1 VRKDEVIMAHLLI
14 DRPVHPLRE
23 QPSIPPSEYQERRA
37 RAAARCRE
45 LGYRGLI
52 VWSRGGATYDN
63 FGDVLY
69 LTNHYGPFP
78 WINDKRPLW
87 SGRGQSAVVLTADGE
102 AELCVEIPDWRKDLV
117 QIEKVHFDR
126 DLYQGVVEV
135 AKKHGLAEGDVG
147 IVGLEAM
154 PASAYRHLKSE
165 LGSATFHDADDLVMQ
180 LRMRKSDAELEMLK
194 YSAKIGSE
202 ITRLLMD
209 RAVRGATDGDGA
221 AAALAYG
228 ALIPGVVQWD
238 IPYASGPCSGH
249 FQWPRM
255 PQHDA
260 DRPYEEGDLVH
271 PDNYGYV
278 NGYIYDIVRT
288 RVVGD
293 RPTQWQQE
301 IIEGAA
307 GCVRAVIANL
317 KPGTSIGELFDIGK
331 RYLLDNGFTDEV
343 AFNSSFPCFGHQD
356 GHAFDD
362 PWIARNTADENVVV
376 TANTVWSIEIQV
388 GRNGHAAGF
397 EDMVLVDGTGAATI
411 LTADLPIRWGW

>member
-1 VRKDEVIMAHLLI
+1 MSELRIQ
-14 DRPVHPLRE
+14 RPSYPASE
-23 QPSIPPSEYQERRA
+23 QPSIPPKEYGERRR
-37 RAAARCRE
+37 RAAERARE

-102 AELCVEIPDWRKDLV
+102 AELCVDIPDWRDDLV
-117 QIEKVHFDR
+117 QIDQVHPDR
-126 DLYQGVVEV
+126 NLYRGVAEV
-135 AKKHGLAEGDVG
+135 ATRLGLAEGDVG
-147 IVGLEAM
+147 MVGLEAM
-154 PASAYRHLKSE
+154 PASAYRYLASE
-165 LGSATFHDADDLVMQ
+165 LPKATFRDADDLVMQ
-180 LRMRKSDAELEMLK
+180 LRMQKSEAELEMLR
-194 YSAKIGSE
+194 YSARIGAD
-202 ITRLLMD
+202 ITRQMME
-209 RAVRGATDGDGA
+209 RAVEGATDGDCA

-228 ALIPGVVQWD
+228 AMIPNVVNWD
-238 IPYASGPCSGH
+238 LPFASGPCSGH
-249 FQWPRM
+249 FQWPRL

-260 DRPYEEGDLVH
+260 QRPYERGDLVH

-293 RPTQWQQE
+293 QPDEWQKE
-301 IIEGAA
+301 IIDGAA
-307 GCVRAVIANL
+307 GCVREVIAHM
-317 KPGTSIGELFDIGK
+317 KPGITAGELFDVGK
-331 RYLLDNGFTDEV
+331 AYLIDNGFTDEV

-362 PWIARNTADENVVV
+362 PWLARGTPDEDVAV
-376 TANTVWSIEIQV
+376 TGNTVWSIEIQV
-388 GRNGHAAGF
+388 GRKGHAAGF
-397 EDMVLVDGTGAATI
+397 EDMVLIDAEGSVEI
-411 LTADLPIRWGW
+411 LTEDLPVRWGW